1 MRNGAEWY
9 KREPVAFLGGVQ
21 GMTTR
26 QIAVYSIVLDLIY
39 EHGGSI
45 NNDPKW
51 IAGWFSDMGSAAVR
65 ATVSELVA
73 LKKLEF
79 DGDKL
84 TQRRARNEAKTR
96 QKLRE
101 NRGKTGEK
109 GGISSG
115 FSRSQS
121 KENNGLT
128 EPKVGHL
135 EESRVEAA
143 KAAVPAAPP
152 SANDFTHRERLLIA
166 MGIDPTSRMNGPNGN
181 VLGNLT
187 DMAEVAKWT
196 EMGISEADQ
205 CRLVAERCAA
215 MRSKNPSFAVSRF
228 AYFTG
233 AMADLAAARSAPV
246 PTGTAK
252 GQSEREAKMARYA
265 KIAGQGAA

>member
-21 GMTTR
+21 GMTIR
-26 QIAVYSIVLDLIY
+26 QIAVYTIVLDLIY

-65 ATVSELVA
+65 STIAELVD
-73 LKKLEF
+73 LGKLEF
-79 DGDKL
+79 EGEKL
-84 TQRRARNEAKTR
+84 TQRRAKNEAKTR

-101 NRGKTGEK
+101 NREKTGQK
-109 GGISSG
+109 GGVSSG
-115 FSRSQS
+115 FSRSAV
-121 KENNGLT
+121 KENKGLG

-135 EESRVEAA
+135 EKSRVEAA
-143 KAAVPAAPP
+143 KAAVDAAPP
-152 SANDFTHRERLLIA
+152 SEADFTHRERLLIA
-166 MGIDPTSRMNGPNGN
+166 MGIDPVHRMNGPNGKI
-181 VLGNLT
+181 LGTVT

-215 MRSKNPSFAVSRF
+215 MRGKNPSFAVSRF

-233 AMADLAAARSAPV
+233 AMADLAAARAAPV
-246 PTGTAK
+246 PAGSAKAGTSDRDAK
-252 GQSEREAKMARYA
+252 LARYD
-265 KIAGQGAA
+265 KIARQA

>member
-21 GMTTR
+21 GLTSR

-65 ATVSELVA
+65 STISELVA
-73 LKKLEF
+73 IGKLEF
-79 DGDKL
+79 EGDKL
-84 TQRRARNEAKTR
+84 TQRRAKNEAKTR

-101 NRGKTGEK
+101 NREKTGQK
-109 GGISSG
+109 GGVSSG
-115 FSRSQS
+115 FSRSIA
-121 KENNGLT
+121 KENNTLG

-135 EESRVEAA
+135 EKSRVEAA
-143 KAAVPAAPP
+143 KAAVDAAPP
-152 SANDFTHRERLLIA
+152 SEADFTHRERLLIA
-166 MGIDPTSRMNGPNGN
+166 MGIDPVSRMNGPNGK
-181 VLGNLT
+181 VFGT
-187 DMAEVAKWT
+187 VADMAEVAKWSA
-196 EMGISEADQ
+196 MGISEADQ

-215 MRSKNPSFAVSRF
+215 MRAKNPSFAVSRF

-233 AMADLAAARSAPV
+233 AMADLAAAKAAPV

-252 GQSEREAKMARYA
+252 PQSDRDAKLARYA
-265 KIAGQGAA
+265 KIAGQWK

>member
-26 QIAVYSIVLDLIY
+26 QIAVYTIMLDLIY

-65 ATVSELVA
+65 ATISELIA
-73 LKKLEF
+73 LGKLEF
-79 DGDKL
+79 EGEKL
-84 TQRRARNEAKTR
+84 TQRRAKNEAKTR

-101 NRGKTGEK
+101 NREKTGQK
-109 GGISSG
+109 GGVSSG
-115 FSRSQS
+115 FSRSAAR
-121 KENNGLT
+121 ENSDLA
-128 EPKVGHL
+128 EPKNGHL
-135 EESRVEAA
+135 EKSRVEAA
-143 KAAVPAAPP
+143 KAAVDAAPP

-166 MGIDPTSRMNGPNGN
+166 MGVDPVSRISGPNGKI
-181 VLGNLT
+181 LGTVT

-196 EMGISEADQ
+196 AMGISEADQ
-205 CRLVAERCAA
+205 CRLVTERTAA
-215 MRSKNPSFAVSRF
+215 MRARNPSFAVSRF

-233 AMADLAAARSAPV
+233 AMADLAAAKAAPV
-246 PTGTAK
+246 PTGTAR
-252 GQSEREAKMARYA
+252 GQSDRDAKLARYA
-265 KIAGQGAA
+265 KIAGGTP